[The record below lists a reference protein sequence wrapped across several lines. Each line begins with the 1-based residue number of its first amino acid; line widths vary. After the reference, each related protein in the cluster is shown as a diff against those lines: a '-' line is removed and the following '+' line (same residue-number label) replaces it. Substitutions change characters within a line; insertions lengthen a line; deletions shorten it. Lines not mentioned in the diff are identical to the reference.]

1 MTRGMGNID
10 PRRLGGDGG
19 GLALVLDGV
28 SPQREKKKGS
38 EVPHLVERAQSDPTA
53 TMYLAGA
60 QPTWVKASGRGLS
73 MFSW

>member
-19 GLALVLDGV
+19 V
-28 SPQREKKKGS
+28 SVRARGCTAAEKKGS
-38 EVPHLVERAQSDPTA
+38 ELPHLVERAQSDPTA

-73 MFSW
+73 VFSW